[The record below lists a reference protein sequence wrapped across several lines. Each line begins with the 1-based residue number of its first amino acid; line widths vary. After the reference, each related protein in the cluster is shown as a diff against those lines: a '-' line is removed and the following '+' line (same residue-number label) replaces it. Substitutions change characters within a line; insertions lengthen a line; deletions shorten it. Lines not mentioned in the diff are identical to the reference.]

1 MSCGI
6 HLEIHSIPWMC
17 NLFQSSEK
25 IKIVNYLIRDTPI
38 KHIDNYSTQK
48 AHCLFSQDKFQ
59 DFKVIK
65 NKKAI
70 LTSL

>member
-17 NLFQSSEK
+17 NLFQTSEK

-48 AHCLFSQDKFQ
+48 S
-59 DFKVIK
+59 
-65 NKKAI
+65 
-70 LTSL
+70 SLLIFAR